1 MPRKITNKKF
11 KACIEY
17 YYEVLKKGYLK
28 EIEKSTDKD
37 YAKKHF
43 QRIFFLE
50 NDFVPYTSVLFQ
62 ELRFTYHHFSKLN
75 ENTAYD
81 KTLELLTQIRTVSKR
96 RLSDAQKYQKGD
108 HSVLISEWYI
118 EHMES
123 GKTSLDELIEI
134 EKKVLKSTDE
144 NLIGSL
150 AVHLAGKR
158 LYQEFRKETE
168 IKENQVKPT
177 QHNFKFTRNEQIL
190 ALYYLIRSFGI
201 NPYQACDRT
210 KLAALFHLVMG
221 VPYEKKSKLKDLAI
235 YKGLSRA
242 PEVVKDS
249 NQLLKYLKKIRTY
262 FFEANFIQ
270 VVDLIDKEI
279 ERCTRESE

>member
-11 KACIEY
+11 KECIEY
-17 YYEVLKKGYLK
+17 YYGVLKKGYLK
-28 EIEKSTDKD
+28 EISEATDTE

-43 QRIFFLE
+43 QRVFFLE
-50 NDFVPYTSVLFQ
+50 NDFVPYMSVLFQ

-75 ENTAYD
+75 EKTAYD
-81 KTLELLTQIRTVSKR
+81 KTLKILPQIRTVSKK

-118 EHMES
+118 EHIES
-123 GKTSLDELIEI
+123 GKADLDELILI
-134 EKKVLKSTDE
+134 EKRVLESTDE
-144 NLIGSL
+144 NLIGAL
-150 AVHLAGKR
+150 AVHLAGQR
-158 LYQEFRKETE
+158 LYQEFKSSSEVKE
-168 IKENQVKPT
+168 KQVKAT
-177 QHNFKFTRNEQIL
+177 KHNFTFTRNEQIL

-210 KLAALFHLVMG
+210 KLSALFHLVMG
-221 VPYEKKSKLKDLAI
+221 VPFEKKSKIKDLAI
-235 YKGLSRA
+235 YKGLSCA
-242 PEVVKDS
+242 PQVVKDS
-249 NQLLKYLKKIRTY
+249 NQLLKYLEKIRNY

-279 ERCTRESE
+279 ERCKHENQ